1 MCRRTFLLVSL
12 GFLLCVTAGSTR
24 ADLVAYWPMDEGSG
38 TTVGDMMGM
47 WDGTIT
53 GDVTWID
60 GHEGMAL
67 DFPGGNNF
75 VNFGNVEIGPSMTL
89 SYWCFN
95 AAKTFERPLGQ
106 QAGNYTTVP
115 GWAVYSRDEG
125 EGGVWFRVHGADDA
139 WNGGDIIIADILPK
153 DEWYHLAFTF
163 DGETRELKGYY
174 DGEMKAS
181 KICEAG
187 RAIYPAPS
195 DLRLGNTGAGG
206 AYTGALDEVAVWDHV
221 MDEDEIL
228 AAMDGHLGGA
238 NPNAARPEPE
248 DGALYESNWA
258 NLRWKAGGFA
268 VSHDVYIGTNFDDVN
283 DGAEDTFVGST
294 GGVFQ
299 VVGFPGFPFPDG
311 LQPGTTYYWRVDEVN
326 DANAASPWKGDVW
339 SFSVPPKTAYFP
351 DPIDGAEFVDL
362 DATFSWTPGFDA
374 KLHTVYMGD
383 SFEDID
389 NATGGSPLG
398 TPSYTPA
405 SPLESEKVYYW
416 RVDEFDI
423 VVTHKGDVWAF
434 TTPGA
439 AGNSQPANGA
449 VDVQILTTLSWT
461 PADTAASSDLYF
473 GVDADAVKN
482 ATAASPEH
490 IGNKALG
497 SESHDPG
504 KLALDATYYWR
515 VDAVYAD
522 KTVKGLPWSF
532 TSAAFIGVDDFETYN
547 DVDPPDPNSNIIFNS
562 WIDGFG
568 TTTNGALVGNDLPPY
583 AGQTVV
589 NGGAQ
594 SMPCFYDN
602 NLKTSEATLTL
613 VYPKDWTQEGVTR
626 LSVWFRGDTANA
638 AERMFIALNGTAVV
652 YNDDASATQINR
664 WTEWS
669 VDLTRFA
676 DQGVNL
682 ANVNTITIGFGTK
695 GSPAAGGTGTMFFDD
710 IRLY

>member
-1 MCRRTFLLVSL
+1 
-12 GFLLCVTAGSTR
+12 
-24 ADLVAYWPMDEGSG
+24 
-38 TTVGDMMGM
+38 
-47 WDGTIT
+47 
-53 GDVTWID
+53 
-60 GHEGMAL
+60 
-67 DFPGGNNF
+67 
-75 VNFGNVEIGPSMTL
+75 MTL

-106 QAGNYTTVP
+106 QAGNYSTVP

-163 DGETRELKGYY
+163 DGETRELIGYY
-174 DGEMKAS
+174 NGEMKAS
-181 KICEAG
+181 KICEEG

-283 DGAEDTFVGST
+283 AGAEDTFVGST
-294 GGVFQ
+294 GDIFQ

-326 DANAASPWKGDVW
+326 DANAASPWKGDIW

-362 DATFSWTPGFDA
+362 DATFNWTPGFDA
-374 KLHTVYMGD
+374 KLHTVYMGEG
-383 SFEDID
+383 FEDID

-423 VVTHKGDVWAF
+423 VETHKGDVWAF

-439 AGNSQPANGA
+439 VGNSQPANGA
-449 VDVQILTTLSWT
+449 VDVPILATLSWT

-473 GVDADAVKN
+473 GADADAVKN
-482 ATAASPEH
+482 ATAASPEYV
-490 IGNKALG
+490 GNKALG
-497 SESHDPG
+497 SESYDPG
-504 KLALDATYYWR
+504 KLALDGIYHWR

-522 KTVKGLPWSF
+522 ETVKGLLWSF
-532 TSAAFIGVDDFETYN
+532 TTADFIVVEDFEAYN
-547 DVDPPDPNSNIIFNS
+547 DVELPDPNSNIIFNS

-583 AGQTVV
+583 AEQTVV
-589 NGGAQ
+589 HSGAQ
-594 SMPCFYDN
+594 AMPYSYDN

-613 VYPKDWTQEGVTR
+613 VYPKDWTAEGVTR
-626 LSVWFRGDTANA
+626 LSVWFRGDAANA
-638 AERMFIALNGTAVV
+638 AEQMFVALNGTAVV
-652 YNDDASATQINR
+652 YHDDPAATQAGK
-664 WTEWS
+664 WTQWS
-669 VDLTRFA
+669 IGLQAFA

-682 ANVNTITIGFGTK
+682 LANVNTIVIGFGTK
-695 GSPAAGGTGTMFFDD
+695 GSPAAGGAGTMYFDD